1 MSAEG
6 LGGRTVKGYLEELAS
21 SSPTPGGGAVGALS
35 AATGAALIA
44 MVGRLSVGKPAF
56 ADLEERLQAMVQTAD
71 AEVVTFVE
79 LADRDA
85 HAFDGVMAAYKMPK
99 ETRARAV
106 GPSAAIQ
113 AGYLDA
119 ASVPLEVARRAV
131 ELMGLAEDATAMGNP
146 QAASDGLSAGAA
158 LYAGALCAMANV
170 EINAA
175 SLKDP
180 DSRAGLLDELAD
192 LRSRADGAL
201 AEIQTAFQLR
211 LPS

>member
-1 MSAEG
+1 MSEDG

-56 ADLEERLQAMVQTAD
+56 ADLEERLQTMVQTAD
-71 AEVVTFVE
+71 AEAVTFVE

-85 HAFDGVMAAYKMPK
+85 HAFDGVMAAYEMPK
-99 ETRARAV
+99 ETEPERLAR
-106 GPSAAIQ
+106 SAAIQ
-113 AGYLDA
+113 AGLLDA

-131 ELMGLAEDATAMGNP
+131 DLMGLAEDATAMGNP

-158 LYAGALCAMANV
+158 LYAGALSAMANV

>member
-1 MSAEG
+1 MSEG
-6 LGGRTVKGYLEELAS
+6 SLGQRTVAGYLEELAS
-21 SSPTPGGGAVGALS
+21 SSPTPGGGAVGALT
-35 AATGAALIA
+35 AAAGAALIA
-44 MVGRLSVGKPAF
+44 MVGRLTVGKPAF
-56 ADLEERLQAMVQTAD
+56 ADLEERLRAMVATAD
-71 AEVVTFVE
+71 AAVMTLAE

-99 ETRARAV
+99 GTGPEQAART
-106 GPSAAIQ
+106 AAIQ
-113 AGYLDA
+113 AGLLDA

-158 LYAGALCAMANV
+158 LHAGALCAMANV

-175 SLKDP
+175 SLKDKAA
-180 DSRAGLLDELAD
+180 RAGLLQELEA
-192 LRSRADGAL
+192 LKRQAEAGL
-201 AEIQTAFQLR
+201 AEVQTAFRLR